1 MAKPLDILVVIESS
15 RTYGRQL
22 LRGIAQ
28 YALVNGPWQIERQA
42 PFYLQQFHAMG
53 KFPLERAMKA
63 DGVIMR
69 EQANVDPLIDSGV
82 PVVFASYL
90 SREFEVPTIR
100 TDDRQISMTAAT
112 YYLERGFKNFAFV
125 GYDGM
130 FWSDSRKAEFA
141 EALKDKDVRLELYQ
155 QPKQKMKRVWER
167 ERVTL
172 SQWLKALPKPVAIM
186 TCNDDRAVQVLE
198 SCRLEEIAVPEEV
211 AILGVDNDEFVCSLP
226 HPALSSISLSTAI
239 AGFEAASVL
248 HRMILG
254 EKLGK
259 IVIPVHVNNVVT
271 RQSSDLLAI
280 EDESVAQAVKFIRDH
295 IREPIQ
301 VEDILDHIAISRRSL
316 YDKFKQSMNCSVHKY
331 IKKSRI
337 DRIEALLIGTEMTIS
352 QIAYHMGFRSD
363 EHIASYFRSVKGVNP
378 RAFRNSRKL

>member
-1 MAKPLDILVVIESS
+1 MLKPLNILVIIETS
-15 RTYGRQL
+15 RSYGRQL

-53 KFPLERAMKA
+53 KFPLEQVMKA

-69 EQANVDPLIDSGV
+69 EQANIAPLIDSGI
-82 PVVFASYL
+82 PVVLASYL
-90 SREFEVPTIR
+90 SSDFKVPTIR
-100 TDDRQISMTAAT
+100 TDDQQISTTAAK

-130 FWSDSRKAEFA
+130 FWSDNRKAAFA
-141 EALKDKDVRLELYQ
+141 EALKDKNIRVELYQ
-155 QPKQKMKRVWER
+155 QPKQKIKRAWEQ
-167 ERVTL
+167 ERITL

-198 SCRLEEIAVPEEV
+198 SCCLEEIAVPEEV
-211 AILGVDNDEFVCSLP
+211 SILGVDNDEFVCTLP
-226 HPALSSISLSTAI
+226 HPSLSSINLSVAI

-254 EKLGK
+254 EKVDSN
-259 IVIPVHVNNVVT
+259 IIPVQVNNVVT

-280 EDESVAQAVKFIRDH
+280 EDQSVAQAVKFIREH
-295 IREPIQ
+295 VREPIQ
-301 VEDILDHIAISRRSL
+301 VEDVLDHIAISRRSL
-316 YDKFKQSMNCSVHKY
+316 YDKFKRSMNCSVHKY
-331 IKKSRI
+331 IKKTRI
-337 DRIEALLIGTEMTIS
+337 DHIEDLLVGTEMTIS

-363 EHIASYFRSVKGVNP
+363 EHIASYFRSVKGFNP
-378 RAFRNSRKL
+378 RVFRNSRKL